1 MSEETGNLFEAI
13 FQMEDIREIL
23 RVSAPNHELDDKQRE
38 DLIFSLKK
46 IRAALNA
53 IEEKLL

>member
-23 RVSAPNHELDDKQRE
+23 RVSAPTHELDDKQKE
-38 DLIFSLKK
+38 ELSLSLKK
-46 IRAALNA
+46 IRAALSV
-53 IEEKLL
+53 IEKKLL

>member
-23 RVSAPNHELDDKQRE
+23 RVSAPTHELDDKQKE
-38 DLIFSLKK
+38 ELSLSLKK
-46 IRAALNA
+46 IRVALSV
-53 IEEKLL
+53 IEKKLL